1 MWINFQIIP
10 KLTEGEKGKN
20 FCMQRF
26 IYTGLTA
33 LWEAVSRWGGSKK
46 GFHCTDKKSNL
57 ESQFFRKYLFFCTLQ
72 LDCVNG
78 IKMTHILIIFQK
90 NMEVAVFTENR
101 VRGESLKKDF
111 V

>member
-33 LWEAVSRWGGSKK
+33 LWEAVSRWGGLRKVSIALIRNPTLKVN
-46 GFHCTDKKSNL
+46 FSENIYFFVHCN
-57 ESQFFRKYLFFCTLQ
+57 
-72 LDCVNG
+72 
-78 IKMTHILIIFQK
+78 
-90 NMEVAVFTENR
+90 
-101 VRGESLKKDF
+101 
-111 V
+111 